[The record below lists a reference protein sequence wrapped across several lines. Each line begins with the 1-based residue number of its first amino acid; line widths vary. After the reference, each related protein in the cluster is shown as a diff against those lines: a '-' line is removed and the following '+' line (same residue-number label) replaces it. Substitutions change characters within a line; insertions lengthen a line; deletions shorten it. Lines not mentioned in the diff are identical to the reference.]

1 MVSKGTKVA
10 VGIGAAIAVVSGAA
24 YAATRPAAA
33 ATPTSITTIDLVASA
48 TEINVGDTVT
58 FTATATDSQG
68 GPVSN
73 VVLSLVDKSTSQ
85 IITMGATNSSG
96 VATVTVTFS
105 AIGSYVLYAED

>member
-33 ATPTSITTIDLVASA
+33 TTSTSITAIDLIASA
-48 TEINVGDTVT
+48 TSITVGETVL

-96 VATVTVTFS
+96 VANVSVTFNT
-105 AIGSYVLYAED
+105 IGSYVLYAED